1 MKQNNQNILKE
12 FLKRLIF
19 TVILLS
25 VVSTSLIYYVQK
37 DKFYNNLAKEITKHV
52 NKGLKKYNNHIKIS
66 QKNFVEHIKMIDFV
80 LFELY
85 DDKQNELYGFAQTT
99 KDSETIKLIEKYH
112 IGAKHH
118 FPTNKETYYD
128 FFEVPNK
135 QYFLLVFYPI
145 YKDNKLLGYIE
156 GIKTVD
162 NSIIKKFEKKIIY
175 TISTMLLAI
184 LIFSLFVFPLIYLAY
199 KKLNQNRIELIS
211 NNIMTINTLGNA
223 IALRD
228 SDTNEHNYRVSIYSI
243 RLAQEINLEK
253 NQMKKLIIGAFLH
266 DIGKIG
272 ITDTILLKNG
282 KLTNDEFEIMKQHV
296 QKGVK
301 LIENNKWL
309 ENGKDV
315 ILYHHEKYD
324 GRGYPNKIA
333 GDQIPKI
340 ARIFTIV
347 DVFDALTSKRPYKEP
362 FSYEKAINML
372 SESSGTHFDPLI
384 LKSFIKISKKLYN
397 KTISKS
403 HKQLKDELDG
413 LITDCFLE

>member
-1 MKQNNQNILKE
+1 
-12 FLKRLIF
+12 
-19 TVILLS
+19 
-25 VVSTSLIYYVQK
+25 
-37 DKFYNNLAKEITKHV
+37 
-52 NKGLKKYNNHIKIS
+52 
-66 QKNFVEHIKMIDFV
+66 
-80 LFELY
+80 
-85 DDKQNELYGFAQTT
+85 
-99 KDSETIKLIEKYH
+99 
-112 IGAKHH
+112 
-118 FPTNKETYYD
+118 
-128 FFEVPNK
+128 
-135 QYFLLVFYPI
+135 
-145 YKDNKLLGYIE
+145 
-156 GIKTVD
+156 
-162 NSIIKKFEKKIIY
+162 
-175 TISTMLLAI
+175 
-184 LIFSLFVFPLIYLAY
+184 
-199 KKLNQNRIELIS
+199 
-211 NNIMTINTLGNA
+211 MTINTLGNA

-253 NQMKKLIIGAFLH
+253 KQMKKLIIGAFLH

-340 ARIFTIV
+340 ARIFTVV

-397 KTISKS
+397 KIISKS